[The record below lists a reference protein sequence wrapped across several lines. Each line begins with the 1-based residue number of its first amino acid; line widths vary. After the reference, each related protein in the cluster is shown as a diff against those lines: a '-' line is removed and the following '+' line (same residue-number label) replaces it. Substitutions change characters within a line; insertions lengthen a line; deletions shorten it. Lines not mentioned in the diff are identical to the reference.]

1 MARNRLARLN
11 ADGSLDG
18 DFDPLGANGT
28 VTSLAVQEDG
38 GILLGGYFS
47 SVAGVPA
54 PLVARLKA
62 DGTANTAFHP
72 TVRPSLN
79 VRTLAQQPD
88 DQKLLVAGDFA
99 TVGTTAGSSITRLNP
114 DGSLDPSFRPD
125 ATLAA
130 GSSPA
135 AVVRPDRE
143 ILAIFNLTIFNL
155 TITDSSTTGKT
166 PSRNTSG
173 LSAPAAGEGR
183 TRAVSAPI
191 KNPLPPA
198 AGDSFIPEVLVALLH
213 ADGSIDTGFRQPAVP
228 YNGQGSALVL
238 QTDGKFLVGGAFGVT
253 KQVSNSLGAN
263 LVRFNADG
271 SLDSGFV
278 PGFGANS
285 SEVDAIGVQPA
296 DGKIVVGV
304 AYAGVAN
311 ASVVSQIVRLLPDGS
326 LDASFTAGIA
336 ERGTINTVVIQPD
349 GKILLGG
356 GFPIFQSRTRPA
368 LARVSS
374 DGSPDL
380 SFVPGAIATAGGTPP
395 VVYSL
400 QVQADAKILVAG
412 VFDSSGCRAPQPGPV
427 ELGRQPGHDVR
438 PRDGHGRGGPLPV
451 AATGRQPDHRRR
463 FQHGEWRG
471 RGRRGATAARSS
483 DPWLDGL
490 VSAMSAVLA
499 TRSQRMRGR

>member
-1 MARNRLARLN
+1 MQPDGKIILGGRFSTIDGTARNSIARLNADGSLDESFDPNGPGAGKPPWCAGRGAAGRQNPARRAIFLRRRRGPSRLVRLNANGSLDKGFDPGTGFAGPVRILAIQPDGKALFGGDFTTFNGVARNRLARLY

-356 GFPIFQSRTRPA
+356 GFPI
-368 LARVSS
+368 SS
-374 DGSPDL
+374 
-380 SFVPGAIATAGGTPP
+380 
-395 VVYSL
+395 
-400 QVQADAKILVAG
+400 
-412 VFDSSGCRAPQPGPV
+412 RAPGPPS
-427 ELGRQPGHDVR
+427 R
-438 PRDGHGRGGPLPV
+438 
-451 AATGRQPDHRRR
+451 A
-463 FQHGEWRG
+463 
-471 RGRRGATAARSS
+471 
-483 DPWLDGL
+483 
-490 VSAMSAVLA
+490 
-499 TRSQRMRGR
+499 